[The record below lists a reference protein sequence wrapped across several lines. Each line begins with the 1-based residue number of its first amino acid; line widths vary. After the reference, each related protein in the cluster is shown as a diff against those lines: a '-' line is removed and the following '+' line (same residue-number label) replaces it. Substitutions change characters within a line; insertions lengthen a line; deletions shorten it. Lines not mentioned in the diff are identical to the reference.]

1 MYAWQMAEDLWQR
14 RFLLLVDQYEREQGS
29 SWGWK
34 SKLAGRLGVDAST
47 VNKMTTGARA
57 VSKDVVTAAITRFP
71 IDPSFFYDE
80 ALGDAPD
87 YHDFVGT
94 RVERDDDRGTPN
106 AEAYLAGLDAI
117 GKPASPEHAKRLRG
131 IRLSTG
137 DMPVSAFE
145 AAHRG
150 WLAEEAGKF
159 VERRGEPLPAKV
171 DEARGQRKLEGPLV
185 KKRR

>member
-1 MYAWQMAEDLWQR
+1 MYAWQMAEDCGNGGS
-14 RFLLLVDQYEREQGS
+14 LLLVDQYEREQGS

-117 GKPASPEHAKRLRG
+117 GKPASPEHAKRLQG

-137 DMPVSAFE
+137 DMPVSAFGPRTGAGSPRRRASSSSG
-145 AAHRG
+145 AASRCRRRSTRRAGSGSSRG
-150 WLAEEAGKF
+150 
-159 VERRGEPLPAKV
+159 
-171 DEARGQRKLEGPLV
+171 LV